1 METVHSLE
9 ELNRIIAENTGVL
22 AYFSHKRCNV
32 CLTLKPKLSEVFKEQ
47 FPRIKQV
54 YVDIEETPEVAAQQS
69 IFAVPVIVVYFDG
82 RESYRKARNV
92 GIDELTALVKRPYQ
106 MIFES

>member
-1 METVHSLE
+1 M
-9 ELNRIIAENTGVL
+9 
-22 AYFSHKRCNV
+22 
-32 CLTLKPKLSEVFKEQ
+32 
-47 FPRIKQV
+47 V
-54 YVDIEETPEVAAQQS
+54 YVDIEKTPEVAAQQS
-69 IFAVPVIVVYFDG
+69 IFTVPVIVVYFDG